1 MLSFELDCVR
11 TIEEAHSMEHY
22 GYPCS
27 FDRFG
32 FGRDHI
38 FWEFSFDNW

>member
-11 TIEEAHSMEHY
+11 TIEETHSMEHY

-32 FGRDHI
+32 FGCDRI
-38 FWEFSFDNW
+38 FWEFSPDNR